1 MPLTVI
7 TLKNSPPS
15 LRGDL
20 TKWMQE
26 IAVGVYVGNFN
37 SKVREELWKRV
48 IDSVGIGEATISYAY
63 RNEIG
68 YNFET
73 HNSNRTVID
82 YEGIPLVLTPI
93 VENNKQ
99 DTDNQ
104 KHGFSTA
111 SKIRKSKK
119 FSASNKTRAKNKEY
133 VVIDVETTGLDYQND
148 RIIELGAVKQTDKL
162 EEYTCLIKYNG
173 QLSKTRINLTGLKA
187 EELKNGKDEKEAIEE
202 LLQFIGKSIIIGY
215 NVDFDL
221 KFINEALKRN
231 NCSQLKNKSYDIM
244 KFAKQEKLL
253 LENYKLQTVLKE
265 YGINEEVP
273 HRALEDAKLSLKL
286 LNKVNKLKDILK

>member
-48 IDSVGIGEATISYAY
+48 VDSVGIGEATISYAY

-73 HNSNRTVID
+73 HNSNRTVFD
-82 YEGIPLVLTPI
+82 CDGVPLVLTPI
-93 VENNKQ
+93 AESNKQ
-99 DTDNQ
+99 DAENK

-111 SKIRKSKK
+111 SKLRKAKK
-119 FSASNKTRAKNKEY
+119 FSASSKTIAKNKDY
-133 VVIDVETTGLDYQND
+133 VVIDIETTGLDYQND

-162 EEYTCLIKYNG
+162 EEYACLVKNNG
-173 QLSKTRINLTGLKA
+173 KLSKTIIDLTGLKA

-202 LLQFIGKSIIIGY
+202 FLQFIGQSIVIGY
-215 NVDFDL
+215 NVDFDV

-231 NCSQLKNKSYDIM
+231 NYSQLKNKSYDIM
-244 KFAKQEKLL
+244 KYVKQEKLF

-265 YGINEEVP
+265 YGINEKVP

-286 LNKVNKLKDILK
+286 LNKVNKLKEILK